1 MKERERERER
11 NNDNLTDINNK
22 SSNGLKSS
30 KFKECLKI
38 GFGSIDRRIFEK
50 NGDRDKEK
58 DKEKENSKSINHFK
72 RYSDIRS
79 FYKMKNI
86 NKNKYT
92 EN

>member
-1 MKERERERER
+1 MKERERER

-38 GFGSIDRRIFEK
+38 GFGSIDRRIFE
-50 NGDRDKEK
+50 NNEDKENDK
-58 DKEKENSKSINHFK
+58 DKENIKSINHFK

-79 FYKMKNI
+79 FYKMRNI
-86 NKNKYT
+86 NKNKCT

>member
-50 NGDRDKEK
+50 NGDKEK